1 MDSEKIDY
9 SSDLAL
15 LRKLKRIL
23 NYQISTWLLFMI
35 SFFFISPVLIV
46 ILAIAALLFAFYII
60 FALYK
65 NNKYGWIAAL
75 FITIIIPVIILA
87 FIVELNYS
95 VIILLIIEV
104 AAFFIYCAALRL
116 TVNLWVKEIETKR
129 LFDYRWKKEIGQ

>member
-35 SFFFISPVLIV
+35 SFLFISPILIV
-46 ILAIAALLFAFYII
+46 ILAVAALLFAFYII

-65 NNKYGWIAAL
+65 NHKYGWIAAF
-75 FITIIIPVIILA
+75 FITTIIPVIILA

-116 TVNLWVKEIETKR
+116 TVNLWVKEIESKR
-129 LFDYRWKKEIGQ
+129 LFDYRWKKEIGL

>member
-35 SFFFISPVLIV
+35 SFLFISPILIV
-46 ILAIAALLFAFYII
+46 ILAVAALLFAFYII

-65 NNKYGWIAAL
+65 NHKYGWIAAF

-116 TVNLWVKEIETKR
+116 TVNLWVKEIESKR
-129 LFDYRWKKEIGQ
+129 LFDYRWKKEIGL